1 MEQTRIVRAKAL
13 HRLALA
19 ALFGVIVGCLIAATG
34 MRRFAILAGWDAAAV
49 LMVASTLI
57 TVLRFD
63 AISTRAHALRED
75 PGRAAADIS
84 LTAAS
89 VASLVG
95 VGFLIFQ
102 AGDANGVTKTVDITL
117 GLFSVVAAWA
127 TIHTLYM
134 LKYARL
140 YYGTPEGGIG
150 FNGRQAPQYS
160 DFAYLAFT
168 IGMTFQVSDTNLET
182 TELRATALKQALLS
196 YLFGTV
202 IIAIT
207 INTLASLSK

>member
-1 MEQTRIVRAKAL
+1 MKQARIVRVKAL
-13 HRLALA
+13 HRLGLA
-19 ALFGVIVGCLIAATG
+19 SIFGIVVGGLVATTS
-34 MRRFAILAGWDAAAV
+34 MRRFAILAGWDTAAV

-63 AISTRAHALRED
+63 AAGTRLHALRED
-75 PGRAAADIS
+75 PGRAAADI
-84 LTAAS
+84 LLIAAS

-95 VGFLIFQ
+95 VGFLIFR
-102 AGDANGVTKTVDITL
+102 AADASGITKTVDITI
-117 GLFSVVAAWA
+117 GLFSVVTAWA
-127 TIHTLYM
+127 TVHTLYM

-150 FNGRQAPQYS
+150 FNGRHAPQYS

-168 IGMTFQVSDTNLET
+168 VGMTFQVSDTALET
-182 TELRATALKQALLS
+182 SELRSTALKQALLS

-202 IIAIT
+202 IIAVT